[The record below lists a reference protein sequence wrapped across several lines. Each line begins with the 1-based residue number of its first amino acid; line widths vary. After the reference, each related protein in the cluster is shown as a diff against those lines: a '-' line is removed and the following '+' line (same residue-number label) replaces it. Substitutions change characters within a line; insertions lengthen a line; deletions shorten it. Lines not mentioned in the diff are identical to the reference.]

1 MELRHEDIA
10 EIVRIFNESEL
21 QELRLDLGGNRLY
34 LSKQVVGSPGW
45 EPVGPETSAGV
56 SPAPPT
62 LASSTAA
69 APASG
74 ASAALADA
82 PSALPAAAA
91 SPSPRESQAG
101 SAEMT
106 EPGVSPVA
114 APPSATS
121 DRSGLVELTSPLLG
135 VFYRRPAPDKPPFVE
150 IGSEVDPEDPVCI
163 IDVMKMFS
171 RVPAGVAGRVVAILA
186 EDGQLVE
193 HGQVLMHLEPR

>member
-34 LSKQVVGSPGW
+34 LSKQAVGSPGW
-45 EPVGPETSAGV
+45 DAVGLATSAGA

-69 APASG
+69 TAAPSG
-74 ASAALADA
+74 GGSEPGPAVTTEPEAGPVVAA
-82 PSALPAAAA
+82 PSATPDL
-91 SPSPRESQAG
+91 G
-101 SAEMT
+101 
-106 EPGVSPVA
+106 
-114 APPSATS
+114 
-121 DRSGLVELTSPLLG
+121 GLVELTSPLLG

-193 HGQVLMHLEPR
+193 HGQVLMRLEPR